1 MPKKSTERLQ
11 EESLLRE
18 NFANRLR
25 LAKTARGMSNTDIM
39 EKAERLGQPMRKS
52 KVSQFLHGR
61 FLPTNKRVFL
71 WARILRV
78 DPLWLSGSGSDDD
91 MPLIKTIE
99 EDNEDIQELLQ
110 LFASMSSVQKRL
122 LMQIAKQF
130 RFPYVNDTYMLDTKL
145 TKDTSDK
152 K

>member
-91 MPLIKTIE
+91 IPLIKTIE
-99 EDNEDIQELLQ
+99 EDRSEERRVGKECR
-110 LFASMSSVQKRL
+110 SRWS
-122 LMQIAKQF
+122 
-130 RFPYVNDTYMLDTKL
+130 PYH
-145 TKDTSDK
+145 
-152 K
+152 